1 MWQAIVERIR
11 SEFGGTLSSAA
22 DWALSAALLVGAG
35 VAAWLLHAGIL
46 ALARRLSGERR
57 PYLRSVLDA
66 TKYPTRVALL
76 LVALAIAL
84 STAPLGPATKDFLA
98 RLLGLAT
105 ICLLGWVAATAL
117 RVASD
122 LYLRRF
128 RLDVEDNLLARKH
141 VTQVRVLVRVLDA
154 VIAMVTVGFA
164 LMTFEAVRQYGVTL
178 FASAGVAGIVA
189 GLAARPL
196 LTNFLAGVQIA
207 VAQPIRID
215 DAVIVENESGRIE
228 EITLN
233 YVVVRLWDWRRMIV
247 PLSYFM
253 RSHSRTGPEPA
264 TS

>member
-1 MWQAIVERIR
+1 MP
-11 SEFGGTLSSAA
+11 G
-22 DWALSAALLVGAG
+22 
-35 VAAWLLHAGIL
+35 
-46 ALARRLSGERR
+46 
-57 PYLRSVLDA
+57 LRH
-66 TKYPTRVALL
+66 
-76 LVALAIAL
+76 
-84 STAPLGPATKDFLA
+84 GCATKDFLA

-154 VIAMVTVGFA
+154 VIALVTVGFA

-196 LTNFLAGVQIA
+196 LTNFLAA
-207 VAQPIRID
+207 C
-215 DAVIVENESGRIE
+215 
-228 EITLN
+228 
-233 YVVVRLWDWRRMIV
+233 RLPW
-247 PLSYFM
+247 PS
-253 RSHSRTGPEPA
+253 RSASTMP
-264 TS
+264 

>member
-35 VAAWLLHAGIL
+35 VAAWLHAGIL

-84 STAPLGPATKDFLA
+84 STAPLAPATTDFLA

-141 VTQVRVLVRVLDA
+141 VTQC
-154 VIAMVTVGFA
+154 GFLCA
-164 LMTFEAVRQYGVTL
+164 C
-178 FASAGVAGIVA
+178 S
-189 GLAARPL
+189 
-196 LTNFLAGVQIA
+196 
-207 VAQPIRID
+207 
-215 DAVIVENESGRIE
+215 
-228 EITLN
+228 
-233 YVVVRLWDWRRMIV
+233 
-247 PLSYFM
+247 M
-253 RSHSRTGPEPA
+253 R
-264 TS
+264 